1 MYYVTTNQTGG
12 TTITT
17 TITTLGEWTYAGESH
32 DILAVACPISTFPEY
47 NDGTDLQLFCR
58 VRVLDMDF
66 TVNTDKFLVPH
77 VAALWE
83 AA

>member
-1 MYYVTTNQTGG
+1 MYYVHTNQTGG

-32 DILAVACPISTFPEY
+32 DILAVACPINTDPEY
-47 NDGTDLQLFCR
+47 NDGIDLQLFCR